1 LAAATESAAFAADT
15 VVWVSPTASDTWVKT
30 GTTPIVAAA
39 DTDGNTFI
47 PFGQIIAV
55 GVNKGDVIEGTTAIC
70 VTPAE

>member
-1 LAAATESAAFAADT
+1 
-15 VVWVSPTASDTWVKT
+15 
-30 GTTPIVAAA
+30 VAAA